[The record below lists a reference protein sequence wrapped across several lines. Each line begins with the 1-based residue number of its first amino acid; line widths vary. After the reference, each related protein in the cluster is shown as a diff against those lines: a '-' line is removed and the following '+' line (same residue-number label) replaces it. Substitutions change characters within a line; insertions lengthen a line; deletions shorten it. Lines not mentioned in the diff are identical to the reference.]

1 VETLEALIKAQC
13 RQLHLPSVGARC
25 MSFEQEALRSHVAHS
40 AYLSGLLDQELAD
53 RAQRRAERRIQEA
66 RFPQVKRLSDFQFE
80 EAPVVPA
87 GLIMQLAGGEY
98 IDRAENVLFIGD
110 SGTGKTMLAIGIG
123 VAACQQGRSVRF
135 TTVAALVNE
144 LMEARDER
152 ELSRVV
158 GRWSRYEV
166 MIADELGYVSLPP
179 SGAELLFQ
187 VLAQRSE
194 RASVIL
200 TSNLPFSEW
209 TSVFPDPRLCKAA
222 VERLTFRA
230 QIIDTGSQSYRFKRT
245 MEAQA
250 ARKRASEK
258 RGRQA
263 ASGDDT

>member
-1 VETLEALIKAQC
+1 METLEALIRAQC

-25 MSFEQEALRSHVAHS
+25 MSFEQEALRTHLAHS
-40 AYLSGLLDQELAD
+40 AYLSSLLDQELAD

-152 ELSRVV
+152 ELSCVV

-179 SGAELLFQ
+179 SGASIVSAPTRATGFLFC
-187 VLAQRSE
+187 
-194 RASVIL
+194 
-200 TSNLPFSEW
+200 
-209 TSVFPDPRLCKAA
+209 DPWSTPGGLEPVGGCGPLGIPQA
-222 VERLTFRA
+222 
-230 QIIDTGSQSYRFKRT
+230 GSAEPNRYCLNN
-245 MEAQA
+245 
-250 ARKRASEK
+250 
-258 RGRQA
+258 
-263 ASGDDT
+263 